1 MARLLLSF
9 AIGLVFGAGL
19 LVSGMTSPAKVQG
32 FLDVFGLWDPSLA
45 FVMGGAIAV
54 GLVAF
59 QIAGRR
65 DRTLLGAP
73 LRLPRAGEID
83 APLVVGSL
91 VFGAGWGLSGICPG
105 PGLVDLGFLD
115 PNALIFIIAM
125 AAGILLRKRV
135 ATARPDRGLGG
146 PMTAYGRER

>member
-1 MARLLLSF
+1 
-9 AIGLVFGAGL
+9 
-19 LVSGMTSPAKVQG
+19 MTSPAKVQG

-65 DRTLLGAP
+65 DRTLLGGP
-73 LRLPRAGEID
+73 LRLPHASEID

-91 VFGAGWGLSGICPG
+91 VFGAGWGLAGICPG

-115 PNALIFIIAM
+115 PNALVFVIAM
-125 AAGILLRKRV
+125 AAGISLQTRIAAAFV
-135 ATARPDRGLGG
+135 ANF
-146 PMTAYGRER
+146 